1 VRRIVEFCE
10 DALCEWRP
18 VAQNG
23 ATQQNTLGL
32 IEINPA
38 PEDFDQ
44 YT

>member
-1 VRRIVEFCE
+1 MRCASDVPWHKN
-10 DALCEWRP
+10 A
-18 VAQNG
+18 
-23 ATQQNTLGL
+23 ATQQNALGP